1 MPDVVRP
8 VRSFRM
14 RRDVFRR
21 EAGAAV
27 RCAPAGG
34 GGFGLSA
41 RSEGPK
47 GALFSEKFELTAS

>member
-34 GGFGLSA
+34 RIRLPA
-41 RSEGPK
+41 RPEGPK
-47 GALFSEKFELTAS
+47 GTLFSEKFELTAS

>member
-34 GGFGLSA
+34 GFGLPA
-41 RSEGPK
+41 RPEGLK

>member
-1 MPDVVRP
+1 MPDVVWP

-27 RCAPAGG
+27 RCVPAG
-34 GGFGLSA
+34 GGFGLPA

-47 GALFSEKFELTAS
+47 GTLFSEKFELTAS